1 MYQNSFWKRE
11 TIQENSPT
19 PKSWQPMFQVIRFSL
34 SRKKNIVSAVL
45 SPCVPSYDDHAKRC
59 HSSFHPFSLV
69 FSYNVFSSALMHTYM
84 VFTFSCIIIPFRSFV
99 PSISHVFN
107 LLAFVRWLFLVVG
120 RFWQQ
125 CYSLHSLLLL
135 LYFLSFFQ
143 DLERHPVNG
152 GVMAI

>member
-1 MYQNSFWKRE
+1 MLYIESSFKPIYRPC
-11 TIQENSPT
+11 IKIHSENVKP
-19 PKSWQPMFQVIRFSL
+19 
-34 SRKKNIVSAVL
+34 SRKTLQLQNHGSQCSKSFAPLCREKKIIVSAVL

-107 LLAFVRWLFLVVG
+107 LL
-120 RFWQQ
+120 
-125 CYSLHSLLLL
+125 
-135 LYFLSFFQ
+135 
-143 DLERHPVNG
+143 
-152 GVMAI
+152 